1 MRIRKLTCMTLI
13 PLLAISFFTSF
24 AAAKPS
30 CNENTCLQ
38 MAMRT
43 GHHPA
48 EPMTAAT
55 DCCARHQQAPCELE
69 RRQSIEISAFCIS
82 SGRLENH
89 PFDTIIETA
98 FLIKPQQHA
107 DKVFYQSAAVEA
119 KARSVPIYLLNLSL
133 IC

>member
-1 MRIRKLTCMTLI
+1 MLV
-13 PLLAISFFTSF
+13 PLLAISFFTNV

-30 CNENTCLQ
+30 CNENTCLK
-38 MAMRT
+38 MAMRP

-69 RRQSIEISAFCIS
+69 RRQSIEISACCIS
-82 SGRLENH
+82 SSRVENH
-89 PFDTIIETA
+89 PSDTIIDTA
-98 FLIKPQQHA
+98 YLIQPQQHP
-107 DKVFYQSAAVEA
+107 DKAFYQSFAVEA
-119 KARSVPIYLLNLSL
+119 KARSVPIYLLHLSL